1 MPYMKNGVRDYAT
14 EYNKYH
20 SRRKQKDNRAS
31 RNRAHKMMEKRL
43 GHNITADVDH
53 KKPLSKGG
61 GNGLSNL
68 RVRSRSANR
77 SFPRTR
83 SGAMR

>member
-1 MPYMKNGVRDYAT
+1 MKNGKRDYAT

-31 RNRAHKMMEKRL
+31 RNRAHRLMEKRL
-43 GHNITADVDH
+43 GKDIKADVDH
-53 KKPLSKGG
+53 KRPLSKGG
-61 GNGLSNL
+61 SNSLGNL

>member
-1 MPYMKNGVRDYAT
+1 MPYMKDGKRDYAT

-20 SRRKQKDNRAS
+20 SRRKQKDNRAL
-31 RNRAHKMMEKRL
+31 RNRAHRMMEKRL
-43 GHNITADVDH
+43 GRNVTADVDH

-61 GNGLSNL
+61 GNGLGNL
-68 RVRSRSANR
+68 RVRSVSSNR

-83 SGAMR
+83 TGRMR